1 MNWNFVI
8 FLAAFISLLNTPDF
22 EQLWIT
28 YCDLKRAQMNNIGA
42 RIAFKWDLSG
52 CRRRDISGRRLIWP
66 SEGRIWYLTGR
77 DNRPQV
83 EGKHHQELAVCNR
96 PNLEAKL
103 TLDDLML
110 TGPDIGYFWMYSTLF
125 LSSIQ
130 CRTFKISNRPCIV
143 PVYSSVWM
151 KYLNLFVKLSFYL
164 STQNRMGTRTRVQND
179 YTYIISF
186 NQIMTSEVQIVNILI
201 HSHWSFYVK
210 FLQSKHSSVL
220 KSEVFGST
228 RRLVRQIFDV

>member
-1 MNWNFVI
+1 MNEPRWQLGNEDWLVEESLKSTGCWDGRGGDRFRFVPLFESVSWLDASDAISFTFANPKFMSLDSVI
-8 FLAAFISLLNTPDF
+8 FLAVFIPVLNTPDF

-110 TGPDIGYFWMYSTLF
+110 TGPDKGYFWVHSTIF
-125 LSSIQ
+125 LSLNTVSNIQ
-130 CRTFKISNRPCIV
+130 NIQETLYRPR
-143 PVYSSVWM
+143 
-151 KYLNLFVKLSFYL
+151 LF
-164 STQNRMGTRTRVQND
+164 
-179 YTYIISF
+179 
-186 NQIMTSEVQIVNILI
+186 
-201 HSHWSFYVK
+201 
-210 FLQSKHSSVL
+210 
-220 KSEVFGST
+220 
-228 RRLVRQIFDV
+228 